1 MQSTD
6 EKTKNSKN
14 IKKYILRA
22 FLILIAVLILVV
34 SFGGAMGVPSW
45 ENIFEFCGIYADL
58 GDGISL
64 SFIDVGSADACYV
77 KCGDKNVLID
87 AGTSLSYN
95 KISAYL
101 ERNECEHFDAIIIS
115 HPDSDHMGAAA
126 DIIRDF
132 GTESLY
138 VYPVDEDI
146 ISTGAEYDRFVSSL
160 EEYKVN
166 VINPQIPSEIK
177 IGEMKLKFISP
188 IKDYGNT
195 NDCSLAVM
203 IYYGSRSFL
212 FTGDMSKKVENDL
225 LNSKVKLN
233 ADVLKVAHHG
243 SSTSSCNEFLSAV
256 SPEISV
262 VSVGSNESY
271 LPDYYTMARINGSS
285 RKLYRTDT
293 DKTVVITSDGSTLS
307 VKSHA

>member
-14 IKKYILRA
+14 IKQYILRA
-22 FLILIAVLILVV
+22 FLFLIAALILVV

-101 ERNECEHFDAIIIS
+101 ERNGCEHFDAIIIS

-132 GTESLY
+132 GTDSLY
-138 VYPVDEDI
+138 MYPAYEDI
-146 ISTGAEYDRFVSSL
+146 IPNSAEYDRFVSSL

-177 IGEMKLKFISP
+177 IDEMKLKFISP

-225 LNSKVKLN
+225 LNSNVELN
-233 ADVLKVAHHG
+233 SDVLKVAHHG

-307 VKSHA
+307 VKTHA